1 MKNEINDAAIKGL
14 KNLYKLQKE
23 NKTINHKILGDIRN
37 FFEHE
42 EKDKPVRVNDFG
54 VPFIKHK
61 SNDDRETLS
70 VKKYL
75 NKVRIYL
82 KDIVYNLKKSGAW
95 KIQLTKTINSISS
108 KKKDRD
114 YDDDDDGN
122 AESVMYS

>member
-75 NKVRIYL
+75 TKVRIS
-82 KDIVYNLKKSGAW
+82 YNLKKSGAW
-95 KIQLTKTINSISS
+95 KIQFPL
-108 KKKDRD
+108 KKRI
-114 YDDDDDGN
+114 
-122 AESVMYS
+122 VTMMTMTMTMQRV